1 MVYFFARQT
10 PHQSEAEPN
19 QRPSLELLAEIGNL
33 RERRRTT
40 PSGSPHLGLRTY
52 LSVLSRR
59 RRLHPSGGLPFGA
72 H

>member
-19 QRPSLELLAEIGNL
+19 QRPSLELLAEVGNL

-59 RRLHPSGGLPFGA
+59 RQLHPSEGLPFGA

>member
-10 PHQSEAEPN
+10 LHQSEAEPN
-19 QRPSLELLAEIGNL
+19 QRPSLELLAEVGNL

-40 PSGSPHLGLRTY
+40 PSSSPHLGLRTY
-52 LSVLSRR
+52 FSVLSRR
-59 RRLHPSGGLPFGA
+59 RRLHPSEGLPFGA